1 MLVSRV
7 RRLNCPNAEA
17 ELTLATDPA
26 AQPRRVSF
34 QPLNNWVTII
44 IGVVIAYQIATLG
57 RQGLWY
63 DEIFT
68 VMVTL
73 PERSLT
79 EIFQRDLLFE
89 ETPPLHYV
97 LMHFWQLLSPRGDW
111 AMRVPGLCFY
121 ILTITAAALYPCRAM
136 DTAKRI
142 AFVALA
148 GCSFGTIYFAQE
160 VRTYYVF
167 GLLAICILYDMLDH
181 ATVLDNGCVPSW
193 PRLGWSAL
201 VGLAAS
207 YSHYFGCFFFGTTI
221 LALLGYS
228 TARWRMAW
236 RIVVLGGA
244 VVLGFFPWMVVQ
256 SSILAHELGGND
268 LSIVNL
274 PIGVFRGFLRHL
286 VGSPVAAAL
295 IAILGLWALSLH
307 ARAVLASRALWLI
320 LAVIAI
326 NLLLLIMISLHS
338 PIVNERHLAGVRV
351 ATLLAF
357 AFVIAEILSDPR
369 AQVLLIATA
378 IALFVS
384 FMMTEKPKAS
394 WREPAAYVIEHT
406 TCDQREILFYRRAV
420 LPWVS
425 SYYLPDERFV
435 IRESDFDSG
444 VVRELAQLN
453 ETGPGCDVVAIAFNI
468 NPKNPEDMETALA
481 ATPFRGPGFQ
491 LEEWP
496 SAFVVR
502 RISP

>member
-1 MLVSRV
+1 
-7 RRLNCPNAEA
+7 
-17 ELTLATDPA
+17 
-26 AQPRRVSF
+26 
-34 QPLNNWVTII
+34 
-44 IGVVIAYQIATLG
+44 
-57 RQGLWY
+57 
-63 DEIFT
+63 
-68 VMVTL
+68 
-73 PERSLT
+73 
-79 EIFQRDLLFE
+79 
-89 ETPPLHYV
+89 
-97 LMHFWQLLSPRGDW
+97 
-111 AMRVPGLCFY
+111 
-121 ILTITAAALYPCRAM
+121 
-136 DTAKRI
+136 
-142 AFVALA
+142 
-148 GCSFGTIYFAQE
+148 
-160 VRTYYVF
+160 
-167 GLLAICILYDMLDH
+167 
-181 ATVLDNGCVPSW
+181 
-193 PRLGWSAL
+193 
-201 VGLAAS
+201 
-207 YSHYFGCFFFGTTI
+207 
-221 LALLGYS
+221 
-228 TARWRMAW
+228 
-236 RIVVLGGA
+236 
-244 VVLGFFPWMVVQ
+244 
-256 SSILAHELGGND
+256 
-268 LSIVNL
+268 
-274 PIGVFRGFLRHL
+274 
-286 VGSPVAAAL
+286 
-295 IAILGLWALSLH
+295 
-307 ARAVLASRALWLI
+307 
-320 LAVIAI
+320 
-326 NLLLLIMISLHS
+326 LLLLIMISLHS

-502 RISP
+502 QISP